1 MSEKSFP
8 EYTGPSNLALVTY
21 ILIMCNL
28 FGRQYLSKTFA
39 QKNHIEMLRFK
50 YPSMAVLPLLHEAA
64 RKVLIEHDGKILL
77 IFEGYA
83 LASPT
88 KSAGK
93 MGVVENVLPLS
104 KIRYYGT
111 DVDSSSEFRRHLKN
125 NAIPVVVRSSFFYKH
140 WIWMSLNSCKL

>member
-1 MSEKSFP
+1 
-8 EYTGPSNLALVTY
+8 
-21 ILIMCNL
+21 MCNL

-64 RKVLIEHDGKILL
+64 RKVLIEHDGKNLL

-83 LASPT
+83 LASAT
-88 KSAGK
+88 KSAGE

-104 KIRYYGT
+104 KIRYCAT
-111 DVDSSSEFRRHLKN
+111 NVESSSEFRRHLKN
-125 NAIPVVVRSSFFYKH
+125 NAIPVVVRSSFFANTGYGC
-140 WIWMSLNSCKL
+140 L